1 MFEIILVYV
10 CYRYERQQTILK
22 EELAKVAQRERE
34 SETSREEM
42 TKAMTRERLHTRK
55 EAEKAKQLV

>member
-10 CYRYERQQTILK
+10 CYRYEWQQTILK
-22 EELAKVAQRERE
+22 EELAKVPQRE
-34 SETSREEM
+34 SETSREEI
-42 TKAMTRERLHTRK
+42 TKAMTRERLHTHK